1 MNDNRTLT
9 IQNGST
15 VNISFK
21 TDPVNDWQ
29 LTLQNIREEDGEIF
43 ADNFLL
49 ARKNGKHFFAKLIKT
64 LGINTDGSEFP
75 YWLPRIFDIG
85 NGYKCGDVVIQFR
98 KHPQSKR
105 WMVDIELE
113 YGSKSPDSLEK
124 VFRISRSSLDN
135 VKQAVKKSVKET
147 GQDWTNT
154 QRIGGDKVSMHCVD
168 AGWSP
173 QLFTQGKVMD
183 VFDFVANSHDGPG
196 KTALVEALQHL
207 PTPIAK
213 QVAMCII
220 IPPTGE

>member
-1 MNDNRTLT
+1 MSDNRSLT
-9 IQNGST
+9 IEGGST
-15 VNISFK
+15 VTISFK
-21 TDPVNDWQ
+21 TDPANDWQ
-29 LTLQNIREEDGEIF
+29 LTLQNVREEEGGIF

-49 ARKNGKHFFAKLIKT
+49 ARKNGQHFFAKLVKV
-64 LGINTDGSEFP
+64 LGIKADGSEFP

-105 WMVDIELE
+105 WMVDVESE
-113 YGSKSPDSLEK
+113 YGSKSPDLLEK
-124 VFRISRSSLDN
+124 VIRISRSSLDN
-135 VKQAVKKSVKET
+135 IKQAVKKTVKET
-147 GQDWTNT
+147 GQDWLNS

-173 QLFTQGKVMD
+173 QLFAQGKVMD

-196 KTALVEALQHL
+196 KIALVEALQHL

-220 IPPTGE
+220 VPPTEE